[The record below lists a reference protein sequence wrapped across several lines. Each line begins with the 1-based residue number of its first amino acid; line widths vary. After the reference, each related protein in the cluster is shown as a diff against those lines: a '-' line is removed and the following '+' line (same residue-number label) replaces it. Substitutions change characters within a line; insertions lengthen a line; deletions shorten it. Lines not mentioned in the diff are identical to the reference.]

1 MIKII
6 KLAIVGILM
15 TLTVYFSVAFIE
27 AEIDCTKW
35 DKGQRSFVVFVSIVV
50 SFFSMLGILIAEND

>member
-27 AEIDCTKW
+27 AEIDYTKW
-35 DKGQRSFVVFVSIVV
+35 DKGQRSFVVIISFIVSL
-50 SFFSMLGILIAEND
+50 FSMLGVLIAEND

>member
-27 AEIDCTKW
+27 VEIDYAKW
-35 DKGQRSFVVFVSIVV
+35 DKGQRSFVVVVSIVV
-50 SFFSMLGILIAEND
+50 SFFSMLAVLIAEK

>member
-35 DKGQRSFVVFVSIVV
+35 DKEQRSFVVIVSIIV
-50 SFFSMLGILIAEND
+50 SFFSMLGVLIAEND

>member
-15 TLTVYFSVAFIE
+15 TLTVYLSVAFIE
-27 AEIDCTKW
+27 VEIDYAKW
-35 DKGQRSFVVFVSIVV
+35 DKEQRSFVVVVSIIV
-50 SFFSMLGILIAEND
+50 SFFSILGVLIAEND

>member
-6 KLAIVGILM
+6 KLAIVGIIM

-27 AEIDCTKW
+27 VEIDYTKW
-35 DKGQRSFVVFVSIVV
+35 DKEQRSFVVVVSIVV
-50 SFFSMLGILIAEND
+50 SFFSMLAVLIAEND

>member
-27 AEIDCTKW
+27 VEIDYSKW
-35 DKGQRSFVVFVSIVV
+35 DKERRSFVVIISIVV
-50 SFFSMLGILIAEND
+50 SFFSMLAVLIAEND